1 MLGCVPQARG
11 AGRTAVVAFPRDKT
25 HALRRVEHQ
34 MEGVIGH
41 DPAEDM
47 RHATVMKI
55 YWRLIPLCFLMMF
68 VNYLDRI
75 NLGFAGLQMNHDL
88 GFTSAVFGFGGSVFF
103 LGYMILQIPSNLMLF
118 RFGAKLWLG
127 AILIIWGAV
136 AASMAFVTNEL
147 SFDLLRFALGMAEA
161 GLLPGLA
168 LYVTFWFPSRY
179 RARAVGGYII
189 AGAFAAILGGPI
201 SGMLLTYM
209 NGLTELRGWQWMF
222 ITEGAPAV
230 LLGLVTLFYLPNAPA
245 QAKFLTPGEREWIE
259 GELRA
264 ERAELERGGQYSL
277 FDAFRDLRVWVLAIL
292 FGCAL
297 VGIYGLFIWLP
308 LIIQSMGQLSYL
320 EIGFLSA
327 VPPLLGVAGTLLV
340 SYNSDRTGDR
350 KFHLTGVYVVGAVGM
365 LGSAVFKDPVLAYL
379 SLCLAG
385 LGMNAGNS
393 LFWSLNASFMTGVAA
408 AVSIAVVNMIA
419 QFGGLIGP
427 WLIGVVK
434 SSTGSFSIA
443 LMAVAGFLLLAAAI
457 AAAMRVAPKASA

>member
-1 MLGCVPQARG
+1 
-11 AGRTAVVAFPRDKT
+11 
-25 HALRRVEHQ
+25 
-34 MEGVIGH
+34 
-41 DPAEDM
+41 
-47 RHATVMKI
+47 
-55 YWRLIPLCFLMMF
+55 
-68 VNYLDRI
+68 
-75 NLGFAGLQMNHDL
+75 
-88 GFTSAVFGFGGSVFF
+88 
-103 LGYMILQIPSNLMLF
+103 
-118 RFGAKLWLG
+118 
-127 AILIIWGAV
+127 
-136 AASMAFVTNEL
+136 
-147 SFDLLRFALGMAEA
+147 
-161 GLLPGLA
+161 
-168 LYVTFWFPSRY
+168 
-179 RARAVGGYII
+179 VGGYII

-230 LLGLVTLFYLPNAPA
+230 LLGLVTLFYLPNTPA
-245 QAKFLTPGEREWIE
+245 QAKFLTQGEREWIE

-350 KFHLTGVYVVGAVGM
+350 KFHLAGVYVVGAVGM

-457 AAAMRVAPKASA
+457 AAAMRVTPKASA

>member
-1 MLGCVPQARG
+1 MDASV
-11 AGRTAVVAFPRDKT
+11 T
-25 HALRRVEHQ
+25 H
-34 MEGVIGH
+34 GPI
-41 DPAEDM
+41 EDI

-103 LGYMILQIPSNLMLF
+103 LGYMVLQIPSNLMLF
-118 RFGAKLWLG
+118 RFGARLWLA
-127 AILIIWGAV
+127 AILIVWGAV
-136 AASMAFVTNEL
+136 AALMAFVTNVL
-147 SFDLLRFALGMAEA
+147 SFDVLRFVLGLAEA

-168 LYVTFWFPSRY
+168 LYVTFWFPTRY

-189 AGAFAAILGGPI
+189 AGAFAAILGGPF
-201 SGMLLTYM
+201 SGLLLTYT
-209 NGLTELRGWQWMF
+209 NGLAGLRGWQWMF
-222 ITEGAPAV
+222 ITEGAPAI
-230 LLGLVTLFYLPNAPA
+230 LLGLVTLFYLPNKPS
-245 QAKFLTPGEREWIE
+245 QAKWLTPAERDWIE
-259 GELRA
+259 DELR
-264 ERAELERGGQYSL
+264 LERIATEGGAQYSL
-277 FDAFRDLRVWVLAIL
+277 FDAFRDPRVWVLAIL

-308 LIIQSMGQLSYL
+308 LIIQNMGQLSYV

-327 VPPLLGVAGTLLV
+327 VPPLLGVVGTLLV

-350 KFHLTGVYVVGAVGM
+350 KFHLAAVYVVGAIGM
-365 LGSAVFKDPVLAYL
+365 LGSAVLKDPVLAYV

-385 LGMNAGNS
+385 LGMNSGNS
-393 LFWSLNASFMTGVAA
+393 LFWSLNASFMTGVAG

-427 WLIGVVK
+427 WLIGAVK
-434 SSTGSFSIA
+434 TSTGSFSIA
-443 LMAVAGFLLLAAAI
+443 LMVVAGFLVLAAAI
-457 AAAMRVAPKASA
+457 AAAMRVTPKARA

>member
-1 MLGCVPQARG
+1 MASAIVDAQAE
-11 AGRTAVVAFPRDKT
+11 D
-25 HALRRVEHQ
+25 
-34 MEGVIGH
+34 IGH
-41 DPAEDM
+41 S
-47 RHATVMKI
+47 TVMKI

-75 NLGFAGLQMNHDL
+75 NLGFAGLQMIHDL

-103 LGYMILQIPSNLMLF
+103 LGYMVLQIPSNLMLF
-118 RFGAKLWLG
+118 RFGARFWLG
-127 AILIIWGAV
+127 AILIVWGTV
-136 AASMAFVTNEL
+136 AAFMAFVTNEL
-147 SFDLLRFALGMAEA
+147 SFDAARFVLGLAEA

-201 SGMLLTYM
+201 SGVLLTYM
-209 NGLTELRGWQWMF
+209 DGLVGLRGWQWMF
-222 ITEGAPAV
+222 ISEGAPAV
-230 LLGLVTLFYLPNAPA
+230 LLGLFTLYYLPNSPT
-245 QAKFLTPGEREWIE
+245 QAKWLTPRERDWLERE
-259 GELRA
+259 LSA
-264 ERAELERGGQYSL
+264 ERAEVERGQKYSL
-277 FDAFRDLRVWVLAIL
+277 FDAFRDVRVWVLAIL

-308 LIIQSMGQLSYL
+308 LIIQSMGKLSYV

-327 VPPLLGVAGTLLV
+327 VPPLLGVVGTLLV

-350 KFHLTGVYVVGAVGM
+350 KFHLAAVYIVGAVGM
-365 LGSAVFKDPVLAYL
+365 LGSAVAKDPVLAYL

-385 LGMNAGNS
+385 LGMNSGNS
-393 LFWSLNASFMTGVAA
+393 LFWSLNASFMTGVAG

-427 WLIGVVK
+427 WLIGAVK
-434 SSTGSFSIA
+434 TSTGSFSIA
-443 LMAVAGFLLLAAAI
+443 LMVVAAFLVLAAGI
-457 AAAMRVAPKASA
+457 AAAMRVTPKDSV

>member
-1 MLGCVPQARG
+1 MDSAIAHNP
-11 AGRTAVVAFPRDKT
+11 
-25 HALRRVEHQ
+25 
-34 MEGVIGH
+34 I
-41 DPAEDM
+41 EDI
-47 RHATVMKI
+47 RHSTVMKI

-103 LGYMILQIPSNLMLF
+103 LGYMVLQIPSNLMLF
-118 RFGAKLWLG
+118 RFGARLWLA
-127 AILIIWGAV
+127 AILVVWGGV
-136 AASMAFVTNEL
+136 AALMAFVTNEL
-147 SFDLLRFALGMAEA
+147 SFDTLRFILGMAEA

-168 LYVTFWFPSRY
+168 LYVTFWFPTRY

-189 AGAFAAILGGPI
+189 AGAFAAILGGPL
-201 SGMLLTYM
+201 SGLLLTYT
-209 NGLTELRGWQWMF
+209 NGLAGLRGWQWMF

-230 LLGLVTLFYLPNAPA
+230 VLGLVTLFYLPNKPS
-245 QAKFLTPGEREWIE
+245 QAKWLTPAERDWIE
-259 GELRA
+259 DELRA
-264 ERAELERGGQYSL
+264 ERIATEAGVKYSL
-277 FDAFRDLRVWVLAIL
+277 FDAFRDPRVWVLSIL

-308 LIIQSMGQLSYL
+308 LIIQSMGQLSYV

-350 KFHLTGVYVVGAVGM
+350 KFHLAAVYVVGAIGM
-365 LGSAVFKDPVLAYL
+365 LGSAIIKDPVLAYL

-385 LGMNAGNS
+385 LGMNSGNS
-393 LFWSLNASFMTGVAA
+393 LFWSLNASFMTGVAG

-427 WLIGVVK
+427 WLIGAVK
-434 SSTGSFSIA
+434 TSTGSFSIA
-443 LMAVAGFLLLAAAI
+443 LMVVAGFLVLAAAI
-457 AAAMRVAPKASA
+457 AAAMRVTPKVRALP